1 MVINGEPAPDNEIN
15 GKFVSNYMF
24 LLGYM
29 LLIYMGIT
37 WTLYTHRIEINAPF
51 WQKNENKFGFGAIL
65 YYLCNRIWCERVEG
79 AAIA

>member
-51 WQKNENKFGFGAIL
+51 WQKK
-65 YYLCNRIWCERVEG
+65 RK
-79 AAIA
+79 